1 MKLLKKPI
9 LFIFVLL
16 LSLST
21 TTFVQDNSFN
31 GKVEELLS
39 MMTLEEKVGQLT
51 QYSGFSSSRAELVR
65 QGKIGSFLNIIGAE
79 DTNKIQ
85 KIAVEESRL
94 GIPLIFGL
102 DVIHGYRTIFPIPL
116 AQACSWDPEMV
127 KKAESIA
134 AKEARASGI
143 HWTFAPMV
151 DIARDPRWGRIA
163 EGAGEDPYLGSVMAA
178 ARVEGFQGT
187 DLSASNT
194 ILSCLKHFV
203 AYGGAEGG
211 RDYNTVD
218 MSEKTL
224 REIYLP
230 PFKAG
235 VEHGALSV
243 MSAFNSLNGIPASAN
258 HFTLQKILRQEW
270 GFEGYVVSDWASIE
284 ELIIHGYAAD
294 QSDAAQ
300 KAFQAGVDMDMQGNI
315 YQENLAQLVKDGTI
329 SEKEIDD
336 AVRRILKIKFLLG
349 LFDNPYADP
358 EQEATTIMREEHIAF
373 ARDMARKSIVLLKN
387 ENNLLPLDRN
397 IKSIAVIGP
406 LADNK
411 RDLLGT
417 WSCRGRAEDVVTVL
431 EGIKNK
437 ASSQTTITYTKG
449 CDVAGDNTEGF
460 DEAVKIAKKA
470 DVAIVVLGESAAMS
484 GEAASRASLDLP
496 GTQTDLLKALY
507 ETGAPIVVVLMNGRP
522 LSINWAV
529 EHIPVIIEAWHPGVQ
544 GGNAIADV
552 LYSDYNPSGKLAVTF
567 PRSVGQIPIYYNHE
581 NTGRPA
587 SPDKKYTSK
596 YLDISDTPLFPFG
609 YGLSYTTFE
618 YSNLRISVD
627 RITPEGTITVRA
639 DIKNSGD
646 YEGDEVVQLYIR
658 DEVASAIRPVK
669 ELKGFTKIH
678 LKPGQKRTVEFS
690 LGHEQLGFY
699 NQQMEYVVEP
709 GVFKVWV
716 GWNSAEGLQGSFEVI
731 EK

>member
-1 MKLLKKPI
+1 MKLLKNAI
-9 LFIFVLL
+9 LFIFVIL

-51 QYSGFSSSRAELVR
+51 QYSGFSSTRAELVR

-79 DTNKIQ
+79 DTNKVQ

-94 GIPLIFGL
+94 GIPIIFGL

-116 AQACSWDPEMV
+116 AQACSWDSKMV

-163 EGAGEDPYLGSVMAA
+163 EGTGEDPYLGSVMAA
-178 ARVEGFQGT
+178 SRVEGFQGT
-187 DLSASNT
+187 DLSASNS

-235 VEHGALSV
+235 VENGALSV

-258 HFTLQKILRQEW
+258 HFTLKKILRQEW

-294 QSDAAQ
+294 MADAAQ
-300 KAFQAGVDMDMQGNI
+300 KAFQAGVDIDMQGNI
-315 YQENLAQLVKDGTI
+315 YQENLAQLVKDGTV
-329 SEKEIDD
+329 SEKALDD
-336 AVRRILKIKFLLG
+336 AVRRILRIKYLLG

-358 EQEATTIMREEHIAF
+358 EQEAATIMREEHIAF
-373 ARDMARKSIVLLKN
+373 ARDVARKSIVLLKN

-417 WSCRGRAEDVVTVL
+417 WSCRGRAEDVVTML

-437 ASSQTTITYTKG
+437 ASSQTTINYTKG
-449 CDVAGDNTEGF
+449 CDVTGDNTEGF
-460 DEAVKIAKKA
+460 AEAVRIAKKA

-496 GTQTDLLKALY
+496 GRQSALLKALY
-507 ETGAPIVVVLMNGRP
+507 ETGAPIVVILMNGRP

-529 EHIPVIIEAWHPGVQ
+529 EHIPAIIEAWHPGVQ

-552 LYSDYNPSGKLAVTF
+552 LYGDYNPRGKLAVTF

-596 YLDISDTPLFPFG
+596 YLDTPDTPLFPFG
-609 YGLSYTTFE
+609 YGLSYTKFE
-618 YSNLRISVD
+618 YSNLRISAD
-627 RITPEGTITVRA
+627 TITPEGTITVRA
-639 DIKNSGD
+639 DIKNLGD

-658 DEVASAIRPVK
+658 DEVASVIRPVK

-678 LKPGQKRTVEFS
+678 LKPGEKRTVEFS
-690 LGHEQLGFY
+690 LGHEQMGFY
-699 NQQMEYVVEP
+699 NKQMEYVVEP